1 MTGMGRSVVVIAP
14 ANYFR
19 MALQRYLQ
27 RLGFDVR
34 VAADLGEAVAEARRV
49 EASLFVLDLNQTVAL
64 ADLELLRHLSTSG
77 SLIYVAEN
85 GKRALI
91 ERLAIHTAGLC

>member
-64 ADLELLRHLSTSG
+64 ADLELLRRLSTSG
-77 SLIYVAEN
+77 
-85 GKRALI
+85 R
-91 ERLAIHTAGLC
+91 